1 MSYWLKLMK
10 GAKKNKKSKTKD
22 VTTGFSTNNSDP
34 KVLQK
39 KSSTNISKNSGIPKY
54 VANRMAKR
62 IAFTTGIPTL
72 SGMGVFIGSYF
83 LISKGIADIS
93 PTLTLV
99 SSALCFLVGLLGLSY
114 GILSASWDFNPG
126 SFLGLENIKPNVKRI
141 RDAFKSTKKEIT
153 NLE

>member
-1 MSYWLKLMK
+1 MK
-10 GAKKNKKSKTKD
+10 GANQNKKSQLKQEK
-22 VTTGFSTNNSDP
+22 VGFSSNSAPPKIEVKNFSKNNS
-34 KVLQK
+34 KE
-39 KSSTNISKNSGIPKY
+39 SGIPKY
-54 VANRMAKR
+54 VANRMARR
-62 IAFTTGIPTL
+62 IVFTTGIPTL

-126 SFLGLENIKPNVKRI
+126 SFLGFENIKPNINRI
-141 RDAFKSTKKEIT
+141 KDAFKSNKKET
-153 NLE
+153 NN

>member
-1 MSYWLKLMK
+1 MK
-10 GAKKNKKSKTKD
+10 GAKKNKKAQPKELKI
-22 VTTGFSTNNSDP
+22 GFSNKNSAP
-34 KVLQK
+34 KIVTK
-39 KSSTNISKNSGIPKY
+39 KSTKSNREKSGIPSY
-54 VANRMAKR
+54 VANRMARR
-62 IAFTTGIPTL
+62 IAFTTGIPTI

-126 SFLGLENIKPNVKRI
+126 SFLGFENIKPNIKRMK
-141 RDAFKSTKKEIT
+141 DAFKTSKKDISS
-153 NLE
+153 

>member
-1 MSYWLKLMK
+1 MK
-10 GAKKNKKSKTKD
+10 GSKKNKKSQTKE
-22 VTTGFSTNNSDP
+22 VKIGFSENNSAPKIVSKKSTQNTNN
-34 KVLQK
+34 K
-39 KSSTNISKNSGIPKY
+39 SGIPSY
-54 VANRMAKR
+54 VANRMARR

-99 SSALCFLVGLLGLSY
+99 SSAICFLIGLLGLSY

-126 SFLGLENIKPNVKRI
+126 SFLGFENIKPNINRMK
-141 RDAFKSTKKEIT
+141 DAFKTSQKDIT
-153 NLE
+153 S

>member
-1 MSYWLKLMK
+1 MK
-10 GAKKNKKSKTKD
+10 GAKKNKKEQPKEVKI
-22 VTTGFSTNNSDP
+22 GFSSNSYP
-34 KVLQK
+34 QKIVSK
-39 KSSTNISKNSGIPKY
+39 KSSKNTGKKEGIPSY
-54 VANRMAKR
+54 VANRMARR

-93 PTLTLV
+93 PTVTLV

-126 SFLGLENIKPNVKRI
+126 SFLGFENIKPNINRMK
-141 RDAFKSTKKEIT
+141 DAFKSTQKDIA
-153 NLE
+153 N